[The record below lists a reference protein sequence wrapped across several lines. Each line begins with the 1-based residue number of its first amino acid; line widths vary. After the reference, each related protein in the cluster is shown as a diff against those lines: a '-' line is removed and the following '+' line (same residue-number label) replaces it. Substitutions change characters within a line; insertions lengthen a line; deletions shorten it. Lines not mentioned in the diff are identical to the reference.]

1 MHTHFYKDDNQPY
14 NLSNQKFTAMN
25 KKITKTILKALPLGM
40 VGALVALTAI
50 MPINVISVSL
60 VWVLMLMAI
69 YSVGVA
75 FF

>member
-1 MHTHFYKDDNQPY
+1 
-14 NLSNQKFTAMN
+14 MN

-50 MPINVISVSL
+50 MPINAISVSL
-60 VWVLMLMAI
+60 CWVLMLMAI